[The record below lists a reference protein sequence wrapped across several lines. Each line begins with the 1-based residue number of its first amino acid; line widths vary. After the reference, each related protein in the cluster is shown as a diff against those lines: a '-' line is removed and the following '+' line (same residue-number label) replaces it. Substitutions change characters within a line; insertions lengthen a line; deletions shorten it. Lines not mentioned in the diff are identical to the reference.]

1 MQSTPQHTTTASAMI
16 DDLQQELVQQ
26 RREVAKGHQQLL
38 KRIDELKSGDGAQQ
52 TVGRKRV
59 NAAVRSKK
67 FFVSLGAG
75 AEEDEEF
82 EAKWVQLLK
91 STTASQHTMQCISR
105 LIVKVINGEGRDLR
119 PTDVLLC
126 VAILSAAVVSTSG
139 KVGLAGISPDHSPD
153 HSPARCPLAVHS
165 LSTHRCMCT
174 VHSSLSRDALTL

>member
-91 STTASQHTMQCISR
+91 STTVSQHTMQCMSR
-105 LIVKVINGEGRDLR
+105 LIVKVINDEGRDLR

-126 VAILSAAVVSTSG
+126 VAILSAAVDVG
-139 KVGLAGISPDHSPD
+139 KGRSRRDLTRPLARPLASSLSI
-153 HSPARCPLAVHS
+153 RCPLAVHS
-165 LSTHRCMCT
+165 
-174 VHSSLSRDALTL
+174 SLRVYCPLIAEP